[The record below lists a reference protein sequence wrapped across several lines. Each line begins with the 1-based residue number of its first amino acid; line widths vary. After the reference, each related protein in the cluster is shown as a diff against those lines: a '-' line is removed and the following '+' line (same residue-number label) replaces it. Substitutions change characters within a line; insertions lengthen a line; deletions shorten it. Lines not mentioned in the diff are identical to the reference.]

1 MKEEGQ
7 VITGK
12 LQKLIEKMKQL
23 GYQGHWIRLT
33 VEYVNQLQGKGVLDV
48 DKFVRRLERC
58 TKGNDKRE
66 YWDVLM
72 EGRFAAILASNNFS
86 GIEVEYSSKGPD
98 IKAEW
103 NGNTI
108 YFEVT
113 RKRSKVDEW
122 AEQTEDAEL
131 PSGEPEDIITKIQ
144 GKMGQLISG
153 KINILVFWSSTLAVL
168 HLEMAEAFRL
178 IQQEINQNPQTYEK
192 LSGILFTEDGGTDVV
207 TKKQFYLFKNDKAAK
222 PIEPRLAGKLKSLH
236 ERNPRELQR
245 NWEAVAALL
254 KVKGKQ

>member
-1 MKEEGQ
+1 MEKEELVIKDRLQNLIGRMKE
-7 VITGK
+7 
-12 LQKLIEKMKQL
+12 L
-23 GYQGHWIRLT
+23 GYKEHWIRLT
-33 VEYVNQLQGKGVLDV
+33 VEYVNQLQGKGMLGV

-122 AEQTEDAEL
+122 AEQPEDLEL
-131 PSGEPEDIITKIQ
+131 PSSKPEDIITIIQ
-144 GKMGQLISG
+144 GKMGQLQSG
-153 KINILVFWSSTLAVL
+153 EINIVVFWSSTLAVL
-168 HLEMAEAFRL
+168 EPDMKEAFRF
-178 IQQEINQNPQTYEK
+178 IRQEINQNPQTYEK

-207 TKKQFYLFKNDKAAK
+207 TMKQFYLFKNEKASK
-222 PIEPRLAGKLKSLH
+222 PIGTRLGRKLESLH
-236 ERNPRELQR
+236 ERDLNELRREV
-245 NWEAVAALL
+245 EALTATL
-254 KVKGKQ
+254 KRIRGH